1 MKYLKKFEAF
11 VSGPQTSPSV
21 NPGIAEPGIAPAP
34 TKPQRPVKPS
44 KPITRPAVDPDP
56 KATAEDVAKR
66 FIKEVKAKG
75 ESVEKY
81 LKKNK

>member
-11 VSGPQTSPSV
+11 VAGPQPSPATE
-21 NPGIAEPGIAPAP
+21 PGIAEPGIAPAP

-44 KPITRPAVDPDP
+44 KPIVKPAVTPKP

-66 FIKEVKAKG
+66 FIKEVNAKG
-75 ESVEKY
+75 ESVKKY
-81 LKKNK
+81 LR